1 MKTNPKNRRTKWE
14 ASQKYKGLRMFTDK
28 TKKNGSRWDVLFG
41 IRYQIG
47 DKRYEYILGYAS
59 QGWTEAKAS
68 LEIEKYKD
76 ASLRGTGAASKT
88 EQKKIRRSERLKK
101 EQEEAEEKKKKT
113 TFSEFFEEYYI
124 LSQSH
129 KAPKSIESERYL
141 YKKWLKPIIGHIPF
155 IELKARNIEE
165 IKIQMERNNRTPSSI
180 KYTLSIISQMWT
192 LARRDEL
199 VYKDCPTR
207 QIKLAK
213 TDNNRCR
220 YLTEKEA
227 KLLLNELREHSEQLY
242 EIALISLSTGMRFG
256 EIVNLE
262 WNCIDFDSGLI
273 VIKDPKARKNRVAYM
288 LDNIHALFSKKRLES
303 IDCGKGAEGL
313 IFTNTAG
320 GRITSI
326 SHTFDRVAN
335 RLFNQNI
342 QDKRDKV
349 VFHTLRHTYAT
360 WLVQRKIDIFSVK
373 ELLGHAS
380 IKMTLRYSHHSPE
393 GLRKSAFTL
402 NDLQF

>member
-1 MKTNPKNRRTKWE
+1 MKNNKKNNHIKWE
-14 ASQKYKGLRMFTDK
+14 ASKKYKGVRMYTDK
-28 TKKNGSRWDVLFG
+28 TQKNGSRWDILFG
-41 IRYQIG
+41 IRYQI
-47 DKRYEYILGYAS
+47 DTKRYEYILGYAS
-59 QGWTEAKAS
+59 QGWTEAKAA
-68 LEIEKYKD
+68 LEIERYKN
-76 ASLRGTGAASKT
+76 ASLKGNGAISKT
-88 EQKKIRRSERLKK
+88 EQKQIRHAERLKK
-101 EQEEAEEKKKKT
+101 EQNEAEEKKKKIT
-113 TFSEFFEEYYI
+113 VSEFFEEYYI

-129 KAPKSIESERYL
+129 KAKKSIESEQYL

-165 IKIQMERNNRTPSSI
+165 IKIKMEKCGKTPSSI
-180 KYTLSIISQMWT
+180 KYTLAIISQMWT

-199 VYKDCPTR
+199 VYKDCPTK

-213 TDNNRCR
+213 IDNNRCR

-303 IDCGKGAEGL
+303 IDGGKGAEGL

-320 GRITSI
+320 GKITSI

-360 WLVQRKIDIFSVK
+360 WLVQRKIDIFSIK

>member
-1 MKTNPKNRRTKWE
+1 M
-14 ASQKYKGLRMFTDK
+14 
-28 TKKNGSRWDVLFG
+28 
-41 IRYQIG
+41 
-47 DKRYEYILGYAS
+47 
-59 QGWTEAKAS
+59 
-68 LEIEKYKD
+68 
-76 ASLRGTGAASKT
+76 
-88 EQKKIRRSERLKK
+88 
-101 EQEEAEEKKKKT
+101 
-113 TFSEFFEEYYI
+113 
-124 LSQSH
+124 
-129 KAPKSIESERYL
+129 
-141 YKKWLKPIIGHIPF
+141 
-155 IELKARNIEE
+155 
-165 IKIQMERNNRTPSSI
+165 
-180 KYTLSIISQMWT
+180 
-192 LARRDEL
+192 
-199 VYKDCPTR
+199 
-207 QIKLAK
+207 
-213 TDNNRCR
+213 
-220 YLTEKEA
+220 
-227 KLLLNELREHSEQLY
+227 LNELREHSEQLY